1 MQDHVKDWLKAPW
14 WGGGGRLFIPS
25 MFEGGIERGDAF
37 SLPDLVFLRVTE
49 TLPDQSTLTVVFT

>member
-1 MQDHVKDWLKAPW
+1 M
-14 WGGGGRLFIPS
+14 GGGGGGLFISS

>member
-1 MQDHVKDWLKAPW
+1 MSKKSVSNTWLKAPW
-14 WGGGGRLFIPS
+14 WGGLFISS